1 MKLKTQNNCITISYK
16 YKQNPSALPF
26 KTCFIVKAANVDE
39 EQALKIANILFPD
52 FTDIKVESIENDEL
66 TLTYEDYVTLRMM
79 INDKLVD
86 YIKTT
91 KTIYDDISDP
101 IMVKYKKLLEKMTAR
116 IGQFP
121 TTFC

>member
-1 MKLKTQNNCITISYK
+1 MKLKTQNNCITISFQ
-16 YKQNPSALPF
+16 YKQNPSALSI
-26 KTCFIVKAANVDE
+26 KTCFVIKAAKVDK
-39 EQALKIANILFPD
+39 EQALKIAEILFPD
-52 FTDIKVESIENDEL
+52 FTDIKIESIENDEL
-66 TLTYEDYVTLRMM
+66 TLTYEDYATLHMM

-91 KTIYDDISDP
+91 KTIYDDVSDP
-101 IMVKYKKLLEKMTAR
+101 IMMKYKKLLEKMTAR